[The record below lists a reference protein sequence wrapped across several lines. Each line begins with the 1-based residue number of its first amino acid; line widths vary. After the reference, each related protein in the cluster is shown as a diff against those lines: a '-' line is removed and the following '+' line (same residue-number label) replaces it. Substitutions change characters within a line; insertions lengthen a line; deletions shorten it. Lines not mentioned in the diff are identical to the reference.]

1 MNIQGKIMTS
11 QNERENK
18 TNFIEE
24 KNKKE
29 RLDIRLPKNQKDL
42 FEHVASIQGR
52 SLTDF
57 IIKAALDAATQEV
70 ERNQFITLSM
80 ENHRKFVEA
89 IDNPREPSEN
99 IKTRYKKYLLLK
111 EKSYEK
117 NRRAAV

>member
-1 MNIQGKIMTS
+1 MTS

-18 TNFIEE
+18 TDFIEE

-80 ENHRKFVEA
+80 ENHRKFIEA

-111 EKSYEK
+111 ETSYEK